1 MKHEKHESQTEE
13 INSNYELHSEAVEQL
28 VEAMQEEAPEYS
40 QEELDRYRTKRRIQI
55 PRWLKILLLKTWFYG
70 MVCFFMIWGLG
81 GYLGALLDML
91 VIVGVVIGMVTD
103 LMVNAIIRFMEQ
115 YPGQNDKWILFP
127 KKTKLGSFFLNLF
140 YGPVLLYC
148 VYCVYTLVNLA
159 FVAATG
165 REDLIAVG
173 VEPILFGLLCMG
185 FDTLFISI
193 KRMFLGIISD
203 AKDKVQRESSN

>member
-1 MKHEKHESQTEE
+1 MSTVSAK
-13 INSNYELHSEAVEQL
+13 
-28 VEAMQEEAPEYS
+28 
-40 QEELDRYRTKRRIQI
+40 
-55 PRWLKILLLKTWFYG
+55 
-70 MVCFFMIWGLG
+70 
-81 GYLGALLDML
+81 
-91 VIVGVVIGMVTD
+91 
-103 LMVNAIIRFMEQ
+103 
-115 YPGQNDKWILFP
+115 

-140 YGPVLLYC
+140 YGPVMLYC

-159 FVAATG
+159 VVAATG